1 MIEIGLMS
9 FLLLVK
15 READEQEQAVH
26 HSIDIKH
33 EQIEIPETLTDG
45 DQSDRK
51 ENVVFTPQNGD
62 KLIEPQLQGN
72 LEIIEEKIIICK
84 KVPKKFISHKQNMQH
99 KFQPQHS
106 IGPQGVVVPKVTKQ
120 LVSIKII
127 CK

>member
-1 MIEIGLMS
+1 MIGIGLML

-62 KLIEPQLQGN
+62 KLKEPQTQSSN
-72 LEIIEEKIIICK
+72 DVIEDKIIIRK
-84 KVPKKFISHKQNMQH
+84 KVPRKLISHK
-99 KFQPQHS
+99 FQAQYS

-120 LVSIKII
+120 LVSIKIV

>member
-1 MIEIGLMS
+1 MIGLGLMS

-26 HSIDIKH
+26 HSIDMKH
-33 EQIEIPETLTDG
+33 EQIEIPETLTNG

-51 ENVVFTPQNGD
+51 ENVFFTPQNGD
-62 KLIEPQLQGN
+62 KLIEHELQSN
-72 LEIIEEKIIICK
+72 HEIIEEQIIIKK

-99 KFQPQHS
+99 KFQPQYS